1 MGGRKKKKTKK
12 TKSEKILSINFL
24 TLRMGKRWPFFKK
37 CVYGF
42 YFEFVLLVEY
52 CHLAKEYG
60 LFSFFLF
67 FSFHEE
73 VAALGDA
80 MLDSVTRFSQ
90 LPTVMILCFCTRSS
104 QLVCALEQECLNT
117 VPHNPGI

>member
-1 MGGRKKKKTKK
+1 MDF
-12 TKSEKILSINFL
+12 ILNLFYLWNIVIW
-24 TLRMGKRWPFFKK
+24 LRNTD
-37 CVYGF
+37 
-42 YFEFVLLVEY
+42 YF
-52 CHLAKEYG
+52 
-60 LFSFFLF
+60 LFSFF